1 MLVIRLLNLSKKFLV
16 LFTFSLILYFDA
28 IAVES
33 VDIWKNE
40 KKEKINEA
48 DEKKGNDNSKI
59 DFKKQSKDFGKIKIN
74 DNVDDIKDQDEL
86 SGLYDPQK
94 NDLSLMMLR
103 LETSGNWC

>member
-28 IAVES
+28 IAVEP

-74 DNVDDIKDQDEL
+74 DNVDDKKDQHET
-86 SGLYDPQK
+86 QAHQ
-94 NDLSLMMLR
+94 SLAAQQSVESSSR
-103 LETSGNWC
+103 RHSTVFN